1 MQHFTWEG
9 TAPERYPVLLDAD
22 GEPRKE
28 TIRDFLLWLNGQEL
42 RRAAG
47 FKEAQKWLVA
57 AMQMERKRRGLTVL
71 GEGKANEY
79 MEVRI
84 VGQEKRIAAGM
95 SKIVAG
101 SDLSKRAD
109 RVPDME
115 DKIKMMH
122 MALSGAA
129 IVHHNPL
136 LVVQTGFEMLCTHAT
151 GVRGQLVRSAK
162 FEHIWDELWEKIMYE
177 LAHRGFVCHS
187 QANRGPMHGGACGCV
202 GYGSRNVAQVT
213 GDHTRLTDKRQT
225 PCHSCSQPCVMVCRH
240 PSIHIHPSNSQICL
254 TTETVHHKHH
264 P

>member
-22 GEPRKE
+22 GEPRSE
-28 TIRDFLLWLNGQEL
+28 TIRDFLLWLKDQEL
-42 RRAAG
+42 SRAAG
-47 FKEAQKWLVA
+47 FKEAQKWLQA
-57 AMQMERKRRGLTVL
+57 SMQMERKRRGLPVL

-84 VGQEKRIAAGM
+84 AGQEQRIAAGM

-122 MALSGAA
+122 VALSGAA

-136 LVVQTGFEMLCTHAT
+136 LVVQTGFEVLCTHAT

-162 FEHIWDELWEKIMYE
+162 FEHIWGRKYAE
-177 LAHRGFVCHS
+177 LA
-187 QANRGPMHGGACGCV
+187 GGAGIEATV
-202 GYGSRNVAQVT
+202 MYNVRGDKTHVEGDGTHTGWLPARNALLCPSSTLGLVMLYRFTPRNRRRSLVMNAL
-213 GDHTRLTDKRQT
+213 TR
-225 PCHSCSQPCVMVCRH
+225 
-240 PSIHIHPSNSQICL
+240 
-254 TTETVHHKHH
+254 
-264 P
+264 